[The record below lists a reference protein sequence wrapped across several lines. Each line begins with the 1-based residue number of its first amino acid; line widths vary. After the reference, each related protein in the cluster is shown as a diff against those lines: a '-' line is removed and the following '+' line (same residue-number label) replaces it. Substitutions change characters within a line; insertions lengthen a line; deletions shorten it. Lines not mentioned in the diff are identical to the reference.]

1 MSSIVE
7 ATAPTETTY
16 TAGESFNPTG
26 MVVTA
31 TYSDSSTAAVTGY
44 TVTDGTAL
52 TAGKTSVTISYT
64 EGGETKTTTQAI
76 TVNAA
81 PPTPTEYTITFDGN
95 GGTPSA
101 SGMTTTGQKL
111 AALPTA
117 TRSGSYSFD
126 GWYTAASGGTQI
138 TTAYTFSADTTVYAH
153 WTYTGGSVVIIP
165 DTDETD
171 KSEPENPGTGAAVNP
186 GTGAAAAGSSFGYPF
201 VALAAVH
208 AIYAGTKKLAKK
220 DEE

>member
-1 MSSIVE
+1 M
-7 ATAPTETTY
+7 PTI
-16 TAGESFNPTG
+16 GG
-26 MVVTA
+26 K
-31 TYSDSSTAAVTGY
+31 
-44 TVTDGTAL
+44 L
-52 TAGKTSVTISYT
+52 TS
-64 EGGETKTTTQAI
+64 
-76 TVNAA
+76 
-81 PPTPTEYTITFDGN
+81 
-95 GGTPSA
+95 
-101 SGMTTTGQKL
+101 
-111 AALPTA
+111 LPTA

-220 DEE
+220 DED